1 MQKIY
6 MCVLFVCHSLSR
18 YSLCTVLCEFFL
30 APSTLL
36 VASTMKHS
44 YHTYFLI
51 SHFCSIQLL
60 YNNYKLLYSK
70 LLKTYNILCSNING
84 LYKYMMLHINSWHSI
99 SMDSSSLHSTKYR
112 SNLLKNNYLYRAQT
126 CFLRI
131 GLSLHKMKV
140 IYHDLKVYRMIDITY
155 MKILPYFIWH
165 LNIHRFWYTRKVLKS
180 NPPWI
185 P

>member
-1 MQKIY
+1 
-6 MCVLFVCHSLSR
+6 
-18 YSLCTVLCEFFL
+18 
-30 APSTLL
+30 
-36 VASTMKHS
+36 MKHS

-70 LLKTYNILCSNING
+70 LLKTYNILCSNINR

-112 SNLLKNNYLYRAQT
+112 SNLLKNNYLYWAQT
-126 CFLRI
+126 CFLHI

-140 IYHDLKVYRMIDITY
+140 IYHDLKVYRMIDILIWKYYHILYGIWTY
-155 MKILPYFIWH
+155 TDFGIQG
-165 LNIHRFWYTRKVLKS
+165 R
-180 NPPWI
+180 PWNLI
-185 P
+185 PHGYHETAVNMYIVYVYVYM

>member
-1 MQKIY
+1 
-6 MCVLFVCHSLSR
+6 
-18 YSLCTVLCEFFL
+18 
-30 APSTLL
+30 
-36 VASTMKHS
+36 MKHS

-112 SNLLKNNYLYRAQT
+112 SNLLKNNYLYWAQT
-126 CFLRI
+126 CFLHI

-140 IYHDLKVYRMIDITY
+140 IYHDLKVYRMIDITH

-165 LNIHRFWYTRKVLKS
+165 LNIHRFWYTRKTLKS

-185 P
+185 PWDSCKYVYCVCVCIYVITIEETFSKALNWLMNK